1 MAYKEYR
8 GELDEL
14 TGIMG
19 RRMFFY
25 HCDKIQKANTADLK
39 KRGWFLFV
47 DADYF
52 KEINDTFGHSV
63 GDKVLREI
71 AVNLQKTFG
80 EDGKV
85 GRIGG
90 DEFAVMIENPLP
102 RQDLERR
109 LEQFLQCISGTLP
122 DKKIS
127 CSIGAYEFV
136 FPQNMNHILTE
147 TDHMLYKAKGNG
159 RACFAVKSC
168 TLSGADS

>member
-1 MAYKEYR
+1 M
-8 GELDEL
+8 
-14 TGIMG
+14 
-19 RRMFFY
+19 
-25 HCDKIQKANTADLK
+25 
-39 KRGWFLFV
+39 FV

-80 EDGKV
+80 EDGEV

-109 LEQFLQCISGTLP
+109 LDQFLQCISGTLP

-168 TLSGADS
+168 TLPGADS